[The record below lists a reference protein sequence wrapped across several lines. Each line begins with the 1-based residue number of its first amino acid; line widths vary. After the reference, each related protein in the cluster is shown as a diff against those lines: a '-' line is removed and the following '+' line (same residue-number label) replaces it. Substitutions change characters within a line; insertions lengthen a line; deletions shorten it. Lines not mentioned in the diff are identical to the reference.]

1 MSKEHRKNVENYYAS
16 LMQIKSMLSLNII
29 NNDDFNKIEDIIA
42 NKYCIKK
49 SSIYRS
55 NNLIHFS
62 FRGNIVHN
70 KEDEQ

>member
-49 SSIYRS
+49 
-55 NNLIHFS
+55 
-62 FRGNIVHN
+62 
-70 KEDEQ
+70 K